1 MTDVEASIYPDLL
14 HSRPRQTKTMINS
27 DSPKTNALLGA
38 LPTSAYRRLLPHLQT
53 ASLAVDETLFS
64 PGSPMRYVYFPT
76 TSIVTLAYAIEA
88 GGRMAKAWPVGR
100 EGVAGIALFMG
111 SPRRDNCANV
121 QIAGLAY
128 RLPAAALM
136 AEFHRA
142 DAFQGLLLRYVFAL
156 VTQASQLGVC
166 SHYHTI
172 EQRLCRFLLR
182 LFDRV
187 AATEVTITHER
198 IAALLGVRRTSITL
212 AAGALQTGGVIEYCR
227 GRIRIVNKQGLEERS
242 CACAAIIRRAFAEVT
257 A

>member
-1 MTDVEASIYPDLL
+1 
-14 HSRPRQTKTMINS
+14 MIKA

-38 LPTSAYRRLLPHLQT
+38 LPASAYRRLLPHLQA

-76 TSIVTLAYAIEA
+76 TSIVTLAYAVEA
-88 GGRMAKAWPVGR
+88 DGRMAKAWPVGR
-100 EGVAGIALFMG
+100 EGVVGIALLMG
-111 SPRRDNCANV
+111 SSRRDNRANV

-128 RLPAAALM
+128 RLPASAVI
-136 AEFHRA
+136 AEFRRA
-142 DAFQGLLLRYVFAL
+142 EAFHGLLLRYVFAL

-166 SHYHTI
+166 SHYHPV

-187 AATEVTITHER
+187 SAPEVTITHER

-212 AAGALQTGGVIEYCR
+212 AAGALQAAGFIEYRR
-227 GRIRIVNKQGLEERS
+227 GQIRVVNERGLAERS
-242 CACAAIIRRAFAEVT
+242 CACTAIIRRAFAEVT